1 MRQRSR
7 RGGYAM
13 LLVTGFL
20 VLFLSLLSLAYS
32 QLAAAIR
39 IQTACALQSQRDQ
52 GSLPA
57 LARGLALLE
66 TGSPPSNPYV
76 CAVTI
81 NTPTGPCSFTVTF
94 ASTGPNNWSVS
105 SAPTAATD
113 NPVPM
118 PNTFAP

>member
-1 MRQRSR
+1 
-7 RGGYAM
+7 M
-13 LLVTGFL
+13 LLVAGFL
-20 VLFLSLLSLAYS
+20 MVFLALLGLAYS
-32 QLAAAIR
+32 QLAAALR
-39 IQTACALQSQRDQ
+39 VQTVCALQAQRDQ
-52 GSLPA
+52 GSIPA

-66 TGSPPSNPYV
+66 TGSPPSEPYI

-81 NTPTGPCSFTVTF
+81 NTPTGPCSYTVTF

-105 SAPTAATD
+105 SAPTVPSD